1 MIKNLQNT
9 FLILLAALLFQIP
22 LSGQIV
28 INEINY
34 HSADN
39 ADSKDWLELYNTNAG
54 QVDLSNWVV
63 KDDNDDNSFA
73 FPAGTSIT
81 GNGYLVVVR
90 NIDSFSMIYTDV
102 LNYVGEFDFGLNNG
116 GELIRLFD
124 DSGSLV
130 DTVNYDDDDPWP
142 TDPDGLGATLQLN
155 SPELDNAQA
164 GNWSS
169 GSPTPGAPNST
180 SSTKNPYNQIE
191 MQISPNPFSASATVK
206 INTNFS
212 GGHGQILITNA
223 LGKVIKKLS
232 YNGESHIDLNG
243 VHLSSGLYSLRLLDH
258 ENKVTGVV
266 KFVVI

>member
-1 MIKNLQNT
+1 MTKNIQNFLLLTLTIMI
-9 FLILLAALLFQIP
+9 FQIP

-39 ADSKDWLELYNTNAG
+39 ADSKDWLELHNTNAG
-54 QVDLSNWVV
+54 QLDLSNWIVQ
-63 KDDNDDNSFA
+63 DDNDANSFT

-124 DSGSLV
+124 DLGTLV
-130 DTVNYDDDDPWP
+130 DTVNYDDEDPWP

-180 SSTKNPYNQIE
+180 SSTRNPYTQIE
-191 MQISPNPFSASATVK
+191 MQISPNPFSASARLR
-206 INTNFS
+206 INTNFI

-223 LGKVIKKLS
+223 LGEVVKKIS
-232 YNGESHIDLNG
+232 YNGESQIEVNG
-243 VHLSSGLYSLRLLDH
+243 TLLSGGLYILRLVDH
-258 ENKVTGVV
+258 KNRISGVV
-266 KFVVI
+266 KFVII